1 MATADI
7 RRKRNAMS
15 SERKA
20 EYLDWI
26 VSTFAPMS
34 LTRLDGR
41 AWSLNHARLMLGRDE
56 AAANRY
62 FESVQMTADTDF
74 MGIRLL
80 KTLLDFGD
88 SSRLTDGAVRRLRS
102 IFVNWEMEPITRVA
116 RWKPFHTEN
125 HDLMML
131 TIGMF
136 AEQFRGNS
144 VDEHVRQLCRFLAW
158 RFERGWIEWNS
169 HRYQLHF
176 VNPLLVLVDHAPAQ
190 HLRRGAAD
198 LLNLMLAERAL
209 LSVGGYLGGPFM
221 RGWDRHVVPHVDGTP
236 LQRGPSAYFDNN
248 RYDSFLPTVWL
259 AFGLG
264 EPRFEFGRDPELEP
278 AGDGYGSA
286 RDARLNQ
293 DEGMFFATSRA
304 EVHPQIAAL
313 AAEAATRPSLVYRGM
328 RGSRWVDDPGWENAP
343 DFNPIY
349 YYNTPHISMGSLQIM
364 GWSIQTRYCN
374 VMFAADPSKNL
385 RIEFIQP
392 GIERNR
398 RRHEVHGELVQHENW
413 LLARGVVVEDGG
425 VRAERRGAWNLYR
438 VGKGLAAHV
447 ELDGGYHVLQVS
459 DLDTFGDEQAFL
471 GALKTPVRDGFD
483 VRGETIGGDQLS
495 VDLRTMSMAVNGR
508 PRDGW
513 SDMLHDSP
521 QMHSVFGSGVV
532 EISTAEGGLTLDHG
546 ELMEGL

>member
-1 MATADI
+1 MSTAC
-7 RRKRNAMS
+7 RRDA

-20 EYLDWI
+20 EYLDW
-26 VSTFAPMS
+26 VAATFGRMS
-34 LTRLDGR
+34 LTPLDGR
-41 AWSLNHARLMLGRDE
+41 AWSLNQARLMLGRE
-56 AAANRY
+56 ASAANRY
-62 FESVQMTADTDF
+62 FETVPMTTDTDF

-88 SSRLTDGAVRRLRS
+88 SGRLAEGAAGRLRS
-102 IFVNWEMEPITRVA
+102 IFIDWEMDPITRVA

-125 HDLMML
+125 HDIMML

-136 AEQFRGNS
+136 AEQFRGNA

-169 HRYQLHF
+169 PRYQLHF
-176 VNPLLVLVDHAPAQ
+176 VNPLLVLVDHAPVP
-190 HLRRGAAD
+190 HLRRGAAA

-221 RGWDRHVVPHVDGTP
+221 RGWDRHVVPHDDGSP

-248 RYDSFLPTVWL
+248 RYDAFLPTVWL

-264 EPRFEFGRDPELEP
+264 EPRFEFGLDPDLEP

-304 EVHPQIAAL
+304 EVHPRIAAL
-313 AAEAATRPSLVYRGM
+313 AAEAATRPSLIYRGT
-328 RGSRWVDDPGWENAP
+328 RTSRWVDDPGWGDAP
-343 DFNPIY
+343 DVNPIY
-349 YYNTPHISMGSLQIM
+349 YYNTPHISMGSIQCL
-364 GWSIQTRYCN
+364 GWSIQTRYNN

-385 RIEFIQP
+385 RIELIRP
-392 GIERNR
+392 EIERDP
-398 RRHEVHGELVQHENW
+398 RRHEVFGELAQHENW
-413 LLARGVVVEDGG
+413 LLGRGVVVEDGG
-425 VRAERRGAWNLYR
+425 IRADRCGSWNLYR

-447 ELDGGYHVLQVS
+447 EMDGGYHVVQVS
-459 DLDTFGDEQAFL
+459 DLDRFDDEQAFL
-471 GALKTPVRDGFD
+471 AALKMPVRDGFE
-483 VRGETIGGDQLS
+483 VRGETIGGDPLC
-495 VDLRTMSMAVNGR
+495 VDLRTMSLAVNGR
-508 PRDGW
+508 QREGW
-513 SDMLHDSP
+513 SDMLHDSSP
-521 QMHSVFGSGVV
+521 MRSVFGSGVV

-546 ELMEGL
+546 ALMDGL